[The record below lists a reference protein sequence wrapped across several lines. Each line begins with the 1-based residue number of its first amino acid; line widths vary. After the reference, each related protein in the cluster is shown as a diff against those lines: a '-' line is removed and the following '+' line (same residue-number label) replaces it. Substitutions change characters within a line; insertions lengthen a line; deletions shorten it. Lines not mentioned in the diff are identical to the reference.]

1 MKKTLIWGLIIFIL
15 VIIAVPIVMY
25 FFVDQSSIGVNN
37 IDKSIWLSF
46 WGTYIG
52 ACIGGITTY
61 ISLLSTV
68 IHYQEEAE
76 MTRRNMEKAQKE
88 QDDKYRN
95 DIRRQLL
102 FSVRPLIIIEQVRLE
117 EIEFAEEM
125 DRYVYDSDEPKTD
138 LRIYETKK
146 EILFRLRNI
155 GVGPAE
161 NVNIK
166 YNSSEYDIDGFND
179 RKVSGYMEGAPVLYQ
194 KMSVDVPNNDYID
207 VNLTLHFSKQIAE
220 KRIYHNEIS
229 CTLFF
234 QDCRHNEMERT
245 ITLDLE
251 NKKVVGWNSQRY
263 CKEDNQKLFD
273 GSFE

>member
-25 FFVDQSSIGVNN
+25 FFVDQSSTGVNN

-46 WGTYIG
+46 RGTYIG

-117 EIEFAEEM
+117 DIEFAEEM

-166 YNSSEYDIDGFND
+166 
-179 RKVSGYMEGAPVLYQ
+179 
-194 KMSVDVPNNDYID
+194 
-207 VNLTLHFSKQIAE
+207 
-220 KRIYHNEIS
+220 
-229 CTLFF
+229 
-234 QDCRHNEMERT
+234 
-245 ITLDLE
+245 
-251 NKKVVGWNSQRY
+251 
-263 CKEDNQKLFD
+263 
-273 GSFE
+273 